1 MFLESCCMFHETQ
14 IILSSYKKNICRLF
28 HILEQLTL
36 TTSESKPDCYH
47 QKVNIRVAIVLF
59 IHY

>member
-1 MFLESCCMFHETQ
+1 MKRKLYYHH
-14 IILSSYKKNICRLF
+14 IKKNICSLF

-36 TTSESKPDCYH
+36 TTSERQPGCYH
-47 QKVNIRVAIVLF
+47 QKVNIRVVIVLF